1 MSLFHLLLKREKRG
15 ALSKEDRKGGQGDVL
30 HRKMYVPAPTNIG
43 QRLGAFTKSMN
54 NFIKPTRTHAQTNAG
69 TDQKVQV
76 TIVLRFRVKT
86 AQLSLCRI
94 STPLQIVSFSK

>member
-1 MSLFHLLLKREKRG
+1 
-15 ALSKEDRKGGQGDVL
+15 
-30 HRKMYVPAPTNIG
+30 
-43 QRLGAFTKSMN
+43 MN